1 MKCRA
6 WFISMTLFLTAC
18 SGLPAPDRQVDASST
33 QPLFDISNPKNMQ
46 ALKQNERTYRLL
58 NDVLKDPA
66 TEDVQWVDVDA
77 SLINEAT
84 KTLSV
89 RLGQGKTITFRLR
102 RSDPPAPGM
111 VGWVGD
117 SVAELEKKADTD
129 IDFNPLTWISIVRDG
144 EQLAGAI
151 HIEGVSY
158 DLHYVGAGQ
167 HVVVKVNEAKRP
179 VEQATDLEH
188 LQQHA
193 VAGKAP
199 RAASSTIRVL
209 FFATNEQRAKN
220 PSYRATIARVVQDA
234 NQVMIN
240 SQVPVTVSIAG
251 FIELDYA
258 EGAKTGVD
266 QFIDF
271 RTQGRDLNNQV
282 SRWRDYLSADVVTL
296 YTSYSGTGGEAATG
310 GYVIVGAV
318 DSFAH
323 EMGHVLGAGHGWN
336 GSSGGYN
343 NGYER
348 DNPTFHTR
356 MVTTWGS
363 IPYFSSPRLSYQG
376 VPIGTVAHH
385 DVARTIN
392 ENRERVENTYDPFRG
407 VELTLYSDTDFRGNS
422 CFVAIPFGTPLN
434 LASQCPGQAVRSF
447 RVSGFEKGQVL
458 CFYDGPGERS
468 SCFHETSGG
477 PPERFEVFDI
487 DHSPP
492 IPGLLR
498 RIKGN
503 ALAGNV
509 VDVLYGNRGVL
520 LFGAADF
527 KNPLCGFGADGQDV
541 AVADQAGCAGTAG
554 LARSARIFNEFIN
567 NPSAVNA
574 CFFNQDHSRSL
585 CFEGPYI
592 GKFGVANFD
601 STRGIPSVLKRTQT
615 GSYMNG
621 SVHRYLQTDRVRQR
635 GF

>member
-1 MKCRA
+1 MKRRA
-6 WFISMTLFLTAC
+6 WFISMALFLTAC
-18 SGLPAPDRQVDASST
+18 TGLPASDRQIDAFST
-33 QPLFDISNPKNMQ
+33 QPLFDMAKPKNME
-46 ALKQNERTYRLL
+46 ALKQNKGTYGLL
-58 NDVLKDPA
+58 NDVLQDPA

-89 RLGQGKTITFRLR
+89 RLGQGKAITFRQR

-117 SVAELEKKADTD
+117 SVAESEKKADTD

-158 DLHYVGAGQ
+158 NLHYVGAGQ

-199 RAASSTIRVL
+199 RAASSTISVL
-209 FFATNEQRAKN
+209 FFATNERRTKD

-234 NQVMIN
+234 NQVMTN
-240 SQVPVTVSIAG
+240 SQAPVTVSIAG

-258 EGAKTGVD
+258 EGDKTGVD
-266 QFIDF
+266 QFMDF
-271 RTQGRDLNNQV
+271 RTPGRDLNNQV
-282 SRWRDYLSADVVTL
+282 RRWRDYFSADVVTL
-296 YTSYSGTGGEAATG
+296 YTSYSGTGGEVATG
-310 GYVIVGAV
+310 GYVIVGSA

-323 EMGHVLGAGHGWN
+323 EMGHVLGARHTWD
-336 GSSGGYN
+336 GSSEGYN
-343 NGYER
+343 YGYKRE
-348 DNPTFHTR
+348 NPTFHTT
-356 MVTTWGS
+356 MVINWGA
-363 IPYFSSPRLSYQG
+363 IPYFSNPRLSYQG

-407 VELTLYSDTDFRGNS
+407 VELTLYSGANLQGSS
-422 CFVAIPFGTPLN
+422 CPVSIRFSSPVNI
-434 LASQCPGQAVRSF
+434 ASQCPGQAVRSF
-447 RVSGFEKGQVL
+447 KVSGFEKGQML

-468 SCFHETSGG
+468 SCFHETSGV
-477 PPERFEVFDI
+477 PPENFEVLDI
-487 DHSPP
+487 DRSHAP
-492 IPGLLR
+492 PGLIR
-498 RIKGN
+498 KIKGSE
-503 ALAGNV
+503 LAGNV
-509 VDVLYGNRGVL
+509 VDVLYGTRGVL

-527 KNPLCGFGADGQDV
+527 KNPLCGFGATGQDV
-541 AVADQAGCAGTAG
+541 SIADQAGCAGAAG
-554 LARSARIFNEFIN
+554 LARSARIFHENLRG
-567 NPSAVNA
+567 PDRVNA
-574 CFFNQDHSRSL
+574 CFFNNNHSRSL
-585 CFEGPYI
+585 CFEGNYN

-601 STRGIPSVLKRTQT
+601 SARGIPPELKRTQT

-621 SVHRYLQTDRVRQR
+621 SVHRYQHTN
-635 GF
+635 

>member
-6 WFISMTLFLTAC
+6 WFISMVLFLTAC
-18 SGLPAPDRQVDASST
+18 SGLPAPDRQVDASSA
-33 QPLFDISNPKNMQ
+33 QPLFDMAKPKNMQ
-46 ALKQNERTYRLL
+46 ALKQSKRTYRLL

-66 TEDVQWVDVDA
+66 TEEVQWVDVDA

-89 RLGQGKTITFRLR
+89 RLAQGKAITFRLR

-117 SVAELEKKADTD
+117 SVAELEKNADTD

-167 HVVVKVNEAKRP
+167 HVVVKVDEAKRP
-179 VEQATDLEH
+179 FEQATDLEH
-188 LQQHA
+188 LQQYA

-199 RAASSTIRVL
+199 RAASSTIRVQ

-258 EGAKTGVD
+258 EGDKTGVE
-266 QFIDF
+266 QFKDF
-271 RTQGRDLNNQV
+271 RTPGRDLNNQV
-282 SRWRDYLSADVVTL
+282 SRWRDYFSADVVTL
-296 YTSYSGTGGEAATG
+296 YTSYPGTGGEAATG
-310 GYVIVGAV
+310 GYLIVGAV
-318 DSFAH
+318 DAFAH

-336 GSSGGYN
+336 GSSGGYHH
-343 NGYER
+343 GYKR

-363 IPYFSSPRLSYQG
+363 IPYFSNPRLSYQG
-376 VPIGTVAHH
+376 VPIGTMAHH

-407 VELTLYSDTDFRGNS
+407 VELTLYSGTNLQGSS
-422 CFVAIPFGTPLN
+422 CPVSIRLTSPVN
-434 LASQCPGQAVRSF
+434 VASQCSGQAVRSF
-447 RVSGFEKGQVL
+447 KVRGYEGGEKL
-458 CFYDGPGERS
+458 CFYNGPGDRHVCYRGGAS
-468 SCFHETSGG
+468 SPREF
-477 PPERFEVFDI
+477 VVVDI
-487 DHSPP
+487 DSTNVPQ
-492 IPGLLR
+492 GFVR
-498 RIKGN
+498 TFKGG
-503 ALAGNV
+503 ALAGQV
-509 VDVLYGNRGVL
+509 VDALYGSHGVL
-520 LFGAADF
+520 LFAAADF
-527 KNPLCGFGADGQDV
+527 KKPICGFSTYLANHLIADLP
-541 AVADQAGCAGTAG
+541 GCVKGGG
-554 LARSARIFNEFIN
+554 LARSARVFSQDVITTNYKW
-567 NPSAVNA
+567 
-574 CFFNQDHSRSL
+574 CFFNQDRTRTL
-585 CFEGPYI
+585 CFEGEVRGRFDI
-592 GKFGVANFD
+592 ANFD
-601 STRGIPSVLKRTQT
+601 STRGIPPTLKRTQS

-621 SVHRYLQTDRVRQR
+621 NVHRFQKSIVPK
-635 GF
+635 